1 VDTRDRLRGSA
12 LGLASALLFG
22 LGAPAAKL
30 LLPGTQPL
38 VLAALL
44 YLGAGLAFLLAR
56 PSRAEAPLAR
66 SDAPWLAASV
76 IAGAGAAP
84 VFMLFGLA
92 RLSGLAGSLLLNLET
107 PFTIALA
114 VLIFGEHLS
123 RREAGAAAIVVLGG
137 ALLGARGGWSG
148 SAAGA
153 VSIALACL
161 CWAVDNNL
169 SARLALKDPIR
180 VLRIK
185 TLCAGA
191 ANLVLALALGGSLPP
206 IATCAAALALGSV
219 SYGASLLLYLRAQRA
234 LGAARQAV
242 LFAAAPFAG
251 ALASVPLLGD
261 RPSAVD
267 LAAAALM
274 ALGIAGLLRARHS
287 HLHTHAPLEHDHLH
301 VHDDHH
307 PHAHQPGVAEPH
319 AHPHKHD
326 AVTHAHP
333 HVSDPHHRHPH
344 R

>member
-1 VDTRDRLRGSA
+1 MDTRDRLRGSA

>member
-1 VDTRDRLRGSA
+1 VDKPDRLRGSA

-22 LGAPAAKL
+22 LGAPVSKL
-30 LLPGTQPL
+30 LLPGAQPL

-56 PSRAEAPLAR
+56 PGRAEAPLAR
-66 SDAPWLAASV
+66 SDAPWLVASV
-76 IAGAGAAP
+76 IAGAGAGP
-84 VFMLFGLA
+84 VLMLFGLA

-114 VLIFGEHLS
+114 VLVFGEHLS

-148 SAAGA
+148 SAVGA

-191 ANLVLALALGGSLPP
+191 ANLVLALVLGGSLPP
-206 IATCAAALALGSV
+206 MAICAAALAVGSV

-261 RPSAVD
+261 RPSALD
-267 LAAAALM
+267 LAAATLM

-301 VHDDHH
+301 VHDEHH
-307 PHAHQPGVAEPH
+307 PHEHPPGVAEPH
-319 AHPHKHD
+319 AHPHQHD
-326 AVTHAHP
+326 PVTHAHP

>member
-1 VDTRDRLRGSA
+1 
-12 LGLASALLFG
+12 
-22 LGAPAAKL
+22 
-30 LLPGTQPL
+30 
-38 VLAALL
+38 
-44 YLGAGLAFLLAR
+44 
-56 PSRAEAPLAR
+56 
-66 SDAPWLAASV
+66 
-76 IAGAGAAP
+76 
-84 VFMLFGLA
+84 MLFGLA

-114 VLIFGEHLS
+114 VLVFGEHLS

-148 SAAGA
+148 SAVGA

-191 ANLVLALALGGSLPP
+191 ANLVLALVLGGSLPP
-206 IATCAAALALGSV
+206 LAICAAALAVGSV

-261 RPSAVD
+261 RPSALD
-267 LAAAALM
+267 LAAATLM

-301 VHDDHH
+301 VHDEHH
-307 PHAHQPGVAEPH
+307 PHEHPPGVAEPH
-319 AHPHKHD
+319 AHPHQHD
-326 AVTHAHP
+326 PVTHAHP

>member
-1 VDTRDRLRGSA
+1 MDTRDRLRGSA

-22 LGAPAAKL
+22 LGAPVAKL

-148 SAAGA
+148 SVAGA

-169 SARLALKDPIR
+169 SARLALKDPIL

-191 ANLVLALALGGSLPP
+191 ANLVLALVLGGSLPP

-319 AHPHKHD
+319 AHPHQHD

>member
-1 VDTRDRLRGSA
+1 VDTADRLRASA

-22 LGAPAAKL
+22 LGAPVSKL

-92 RLSGLAGSLLLNLET
+92 RLSGLAGSLLLNLEA

-114 VLIFGEHLS
+114 VLVFGEHLN
-123 RREAGAAAIVVLGG
+123 RREAAAAAIVVLGG

-161 CWAVDNNL
+161 CWAIDNNL

-185 TLCAGA
+185 ALCAGA

-206 IATCAAALALGSV
+206 MATCAAALALGSV
-219 SYGASLLLYLRAQRA
+219 SYGASLLLYLRAQRV

-261 RPSAVD
+261 RPSPLD

-274 ALGIAGLLRARHS
+274 ALGIAGLLRARHA
-287 HLHTHAPLEHDHLH
+287 HLHTHQPLEHDHLH
-301 VHDDHH
+301 VHDAHH
-307 PHAHQPGVAEPH
+307 LHAHEAGVAEPH
-319 AHPHKHD
+319 AHPHTHEPLE
-326 AVTHAHP
+326 HAHP
-333 HVSDPHHRHPH
+333 HVSDPHHRHRH